1 MKTNMSGER
10 ARKHGIRMKNGK
22 REMPVSIGAV
32 PRCGN
37 REAGNA
43 RRAGRRRADPALLR
57 CKV

>member
-22 REMPVSIGAV
+22 REMARCPVRNGK
-32 PRCGN
+32 P
-37 REAGNA
+37 E
-43 RRAGRRRADPALLR
+43 RAGGPAARILR